1 MSDAAIPVPRI
12 ESLEVLGDAHLTERA
27 ISVLL
32 VDDQHIIGEAV
43 RRMLAVDPTIRYA
56 FCDDPTR
63 AIEMAREIEPTVIL
77 SDLVMPQMDGLDLVK
92 AIREDPAL
100 SRIPLIVL
108 SSKEEAETKAKAFT
122 LGANDY
128 LVKLPQPLELLAR
141 IRYHSAGYIHMLQRD
156 EAFDA
161 LEKSQAILKDDLAQA
176 AAYVESL
183 LPPPISSGAL
193 RTRSTFIPSASLG
206 GDAFGYHWLDDDH
219 FVVYLLDVSGH
230 GVGAALLSVSVLNL
244 LKTRSLRRVD
254 FSDPGAVLAALNE
267 AFRPGEH
274 GGRFFTIWYGVLHV
288 PSRVLR
294 YAGGGHPPALLSTA
308 GGQTIEQLE
317 STGPIPGLVPGL
329 AYETLETSLTAG
341 GRVVVFSDGL
351 YELPLGDG
359 RVGSFGSMLADL
371 ERSEG
376 GDIPPFD
383 RAIDRAR
390 TLVDAAGFPDD
401 VSVVEILLAP

>member
-1 MSDAAIPVPRI
+1 MTQVRPPEAP
-12 ESLEVLGDAHLTERA
+12 EVLPEAHLTEHP

-32 VDDQHIIGEAV
+32 VDDQRIIGEAV
-43 RRMLAVDPTIRYA
+43 RRMLAVDASIRYA
-56 FCDDPTR
+56 FCDDPTQ
-63 AIEMAREIEPTVIL
+63 AIAMAREVEATVIL

-92 AIREDPAL
+92 AIRAEPELA
-100 SRIPLIVL
+100 RVPLIVL
-108 SSKEEAETKAKAFT
+108 SSKEEAETKAKAFE

-141 IRYHSAGYIHMLQRD
+141 IRYHSAGYISMLQRD

-161 LEKSQAILKDDLAQA
+161 LEQSQAILKDDLAQA
-176 AAYVESL
+176 ATYVESL
-183 LPPPISSGAL
+183 LPPPITDGAV

-244 LKTRSLRRVD
+244 LKTQSLRRVD
-254 FSDPGAVLAALNE
+254 FSDPGQVLAGLNNT
-267 AFRPGEH
+267 FRPEEH

-294 YAGGGHPPALLSTA
+294 YAGGGHPPAILSAPDTE
-308 GGQTIEQLE
+308 TLEQLE
-317 STGPIPGLVPGL
+317 STGPIPGLVQGL
-329 AYETLETSLTAG
+329 PYDTLETSLPEG
-341 GRVVVFSDGL
+341 GRVLVFSDGL
-351 YELPLGDG
+351 YELPLGDA
-359 RVGSFGSMLADL
+359 RVGTFGGMVADL
-371 ERSEG
+371 ESTHG
-376 GDIPPFD
+376 GDVPPFD

-390 TLVDAAGFPDD
+390 TLVDTAGFPDD
-401 VSVVEILLAP
+401 VSVVEIQLAT